1 MDNKRKKSK
10 REQGRAAGNTKRK
23 KSIGEQE
30 DRAAA
35 GIIRE
40 RRVKGN
46 KAEQQATQTERRVK
60 WNKKKSSSRDNKRKK
75 SKVEQEDRAAAGI
88 IRERDQAGPAF

>member
-1 MDNKRKKSK
+1 MKSKGEQGRPAAWGNKRKKSK
-10 REQGRAAGNTKRK
+10 
-23 KSIGEQE
+23 GEQE

-46 KAEQQATQTERRVK
+46 KAEQ
-60 WNKKKSSSRDNKRKK
+60 
-75 SKVEQEDRAAAGI
+75 
-88 IRERDQAGPAF
+88 REHKEKEV